1 MGSELGFLRFLRA
14 RSSVIVV
21 SALSMGSGLGF
32 FVVSRGSK
40 LGFCGSRLLALGSRR
55 CARLALKNACNPGCP
70 SVKQN
75 ENRRML
81 I

>member
-40 LGFCGSRLLALGSRR
+40 LGFCGSRLLALGVV
-55 CARLALKNACNPGCP
+55 L
-70 SVKQN
+70 V
-75 ENRRML
+75 
-81 I
+81 